1 MDNGKQPV
9 DFNEDTLR
17 GLLSGRRIGGSV
29 YFFRKVASTNEIAC
43 ELALKGASEGTVVI
57 ADAQTKGKGRFNR
70 VWQSPAGC
78 NLYTSIVI
86 RPPTEPALASQITL
100 MTGVAVAELLS
111 SYCPYVTLKWP
122 NDVQI
127 GGKKVSG
134 ILAQMR
140 ASGKRVDFIIVGIGT
155 NINMK
160 RDAFEETIQDIST
173 SLREETGGDISRV
186 DLTVKLYDSFERW
199 YARYI
204 RDGFDP
210 IRDMWLKYNS
220 KGRHVQVVSG
230 NELYK
235 GEVVGIDG
243 DGALLLRDENKI
255 TRRIIAGDVSI
266 LRGLVC
272 F

>member
-1 MDNGKQPV
+1 M

-17 GLLSGRRIGGSV
+17 GLLAGRRIGSSV
-29 YFFRKVASTNEIAC
+29 YFFREVTSTSDVAFEI
-43 ELALKGASEGTVVI
+43 ALKGASEGTVVI
-57 ADAQTKGKGRFNR
+57 ADVQTKGKGRLSR
-70 VWQSPAGC
+70 VWQSPAAC
-78 NLYTSIVI
+78 NLYTSIII
-86 RPPTEPALASQITL
+86 RPPIEPALASQITL

-111 SYCPYVTLKWP
+111 SYYPYVTLKWP

-140 ASGKRVDFIIVGIGT
+140 TSGKKIDFIIVGIGI

-160 RDAFEETIQDIST
+160 REDFEESIQDIST

-220 KGRHVQVVSG
+220 KGRHVHVVSG
-230 NELYK
+230 DDLYK

-243 DGALLLRDENKI
+243 DGALLLLDENKI

-266 LRGLVC
+266 IKG
-272 F
+272 